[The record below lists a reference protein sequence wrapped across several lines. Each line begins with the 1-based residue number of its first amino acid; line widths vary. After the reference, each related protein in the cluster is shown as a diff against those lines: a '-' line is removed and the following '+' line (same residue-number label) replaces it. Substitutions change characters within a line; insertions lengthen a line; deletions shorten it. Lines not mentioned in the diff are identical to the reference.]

1 MRPKVVVVAPPAVAC
16 LNPRH
21 MDYGGVER
29 MAWRLTRLLT
39 TLGCD
44 LVPIAS
50 ADSDFGSAVPGQG
63 LSSIQSWCRQ
73 RRNPPACADDVPGM
87 LEDYAIHTAEVVERE
102 QADAVILLGPS
113 PQVLEA
119 AVETVRPAASSII
132 ALLCN
137 GPQDNAA
144 VISLLESEPEVT
156 LLCESEVQRAT
167 FTTLASRIEVATDG
181 IPVASI
187 PFSSDPAARRLK
199 FMRHPAFNLIRLR
212 PGRPL
217 IGQID
222 YFHPNKAMLITLE
235 TFRASGLARTHDLI
249 LAGGMGWQLPGR
261 EGAGAV
267 HEGELYLHAMR
278 SFVEKHNL
286 AESAQILGS
295 LPGWMVAELYGA
307 MDIAISPVRLPHGP
321 LWTHSPGIMD
331 PESYGYGRAIANSAG
346 TPVLMSKMYDPS
358 FTPET
363 HPDLRFGDPA
373 EGADRLRQLA
383 VSPGFRAEIRSFAE
397 RRDTMTP
404 SLARYVRLIGDRTMR
419 NREMLFD
426 PPPAALD
433 SAVAELSRLEGGEF
447 HG

>member
-1 MRPKVVVVAPPAVAC
+1 MA
-16 LNPRH
+16 
-21 MDYGGVER
+21 YGGVER

-50 ADSDFGSAVPGQG
+50 ADSDFGSAVPGRG
-63 LSSIQSWCRQ
+63 LSSVQSWCREH
-73 RRNPPACADDVPGM
+73 RNPPAYADDVPDM
-87 LEDYAIHTAEVVERE
+87 LDGYAVHTAEVVKRE

-113 PQVLEA
+113 PQVLKA
-119 AVETVRPAASSII
+119 AVEAVRPAVSTVI

-137 GPQDNAA
+137 GPQDNGA
-144 VISLLESEPEVT
+144 VIPLLESEPEVT
-156 LLCESEVQRAT
+156 LLCESEMQRVT

-187 PFSSDPAARRLK
+187 PFSPDPAARRLEL
-199 FMRHPAFNLIRLR
+199 MCHPAFSSIRLR
-212 PGRPL
+212 PERPL
-217 IGQID
+217 LGQID

-261 EGAGAV
+261 EGAGEASD
-267 HEGELYLHAMR
+267 GELYLHAMR
-278 SFVEKHNL
+278 SFVGKHKL
-286 AESAQILGS
+286 AESVQLLGS

-321 LWTHSPGIMD
+321 LWTYSPGIMD

-346 TPVLMSKMYDPS
+346 TPVLMSQMYDPS
-358 FTPET
+358 FTPDT
-363 HPDLRFGDPA
+363 RPDLRFGDAA
-373 EGADRLRQLA
+373 EGADRLRHLA
-383 VSPGFRAEIRSFAE
+383 VSPGFRTEMRSFAE
-397 RRDTMTP
+397 RRDTMTS
-404 SLARYVRLIGDRTMR
+404 SLARYVRLIRDRALR
-419 NREMLFD
+419 NREMSFD

-433 SAVAELSRLEGGEF
+433 RAVAELARLEGGQS